1 MVAQDDR
8 IWERLLEARNS
19 ETGGVISL
27 SLMAHHQGADT
38 RSWKKLYREAFCN
51 FMLVPL
57 TVDLKQAIP
66 PSRKL
71 SFQVCILGGPA
82 CGKKTIKE
90 MVMKS
95 KHAIPSSSSVLVDDF
110 ALYFSVSSGMN
121 LPEATF
127 GEPPPNAPPPMA
139 DLYLVCFDLLSPVSL
154 DMAKDYLVSLY
165 KPTQFPHMFLV
176 GLKSDKKPSA
186 LALALSQQRT
196 AIAYARRFN
205 VSRYCECSALN
216 DGHLQWLCE
225 EATLILSG
233 GWMVTEETPDI
244 TAPPP
249 NYVNCS
255 LQ

>member
-1 MVAQDDR
+1 
-8 IWERLLEARNS
+8 
-19 ETGGVISL
+19 
-27 SLMAHHQGADT
+27 
-38 RSWKKLYREAFCN
+38 
-51 FMLVPL
+51 
-57 TVDLKQAIP
+57 
-66 PSRKL
+66 
-71 SFQVCILGGPA
+71 
-82 CGKKTIKE
+82 

-110 ALYFSVSSGMN
+110 ALYFSISSGMN

-154 DMAKDYLVSLY
+154 DMAKDYLVRYAPALAHLLTFRSLY
-165 KPTQFPHMFLV
+165 KPTQCPHMFLV

-216 DGHLQWLCE
+216 GLSLTPLRVPMRHATLAHVLADGHLQWLCE
-225 EATLILSG
+225 EVTHILSG

-249 NYVNCS
+249 KY
-255 LQ
+255 LYYR